1 MKITTHQEK
10 DIKLQITFPF
20 ARNND
25 LNEIIIYQKT
35 IAELMKLFAQEKIYI
50 SFNRNNKGIICI
62 PTIVDF
68 IYSLDEEIRKN
79 LEYPSVQLLSQ
90 EKQFDN
96 RFICITSNEKLTIGL
111 ADIHG
116 NTYKLLARYF
126 KTPPVQLNNLIICI
140 NCDIEYIL
148 V

>member
-1 MKITTHQEK
+1 MKITTQEEK

-20 ARNND
+20 AKNND
-25 LNEIIIYQKT
+25 LNELIIYQKT
-35 IAELMKLFAQEKIYI
+35 IVEIIKLFAQEKIYL

-62 PTIVDF
+62 AAIVDF
-68 IYSLDEEIRKN
+68 IYSLHENIRKN
-79 LEYPSVQLLSQ
+79 LEYPRVQLLSQ
-90 EKQFDN
+90 EKQFDD
-96 RFICITSNEKLTIGL
+96 RFLCIISNKKLTIGL

-116 NTYKLLARYF
+116 NNYELLARYS
-126 KTPPVQLNNLIICI
+126 KTPPVQLKDLIICI

>member
-1 MKITTHQEK
+1 MKKIFYILIFILFFYQLNFKTK
-10 DIKLQITFPF
+10 
-20 ARNND
+20 ND
-25 LNEIIIYQKT
+25 LNEIIIYQET
-35 IAELMKLFAQEKIYI
+35 ISELMKLFAQERIYL

-62 PTIVDF
+62 PSIVDF
-68 IYSLDEEIRKN
+68 IHSLDEDIRKN
-79 LEYPSVQLLSQ
+79 LEYPSVKLLSQ
-90 EKQFDN
+90 EKKFDN

-116 NTYKLLARYF
+116 NNYELLSRYF
-126 KTPPVQLNNLIICI
+126 KTPPAQLKDLIISI

>member
-35 IAELMKLFAQEKIYI
+35 IAELMKLFAQEKIYL

-62 PTIVDF
+62 AAIVDF
-68 IYSLDEEIRKN
+68 IYSLDEDIRKS
-79 LEYPSVQLLSQ
+79 LEYPSAQLFS
-90 EKQFDN
+90 
-96 RFICITSNEKLTIGL
+96 
-111 ADIHG
+111 
-116 NTYKLLARYF
+116 
-126 KTPPVQLNNLIICI
+126 
-140 NCDIEYIL
+140 
-148 V
+148 

>member
-10 DIKLQITFPF
+10 DIKLRITFPF
-20 ARNND
+20 AKKND

-35 IAELMKLFAQEKIYI
+35 IAELMKLFAQERIYL

-62 PTIVDF
+62 PAIVDF
-68 IYSLDEEIRKN
+68 IYNLDEDIRKN

-116 NTYKLLARYF
+116 NNYELVARYF
-126 KTPPVQLNNLIICI
+126 KTPPVQLNDLIICI

>member
-35 IAELMKLFAQEKIYI
+35 IAELMKLFAQEKIYL

-62 PTIVDF
+62 TSIVGF
-68 IYSLDEEIRKN
+68 IYSLDEDIRKS
-79 LEYPSVQLLSQ
+79 LEYPSAQLFS
-90 EKQFDN
+90 
-96 RFICITSNEKLTIGL
+96 
-111 ADIHG
+111 
-116 NTYKLLARYF
+116 
-126 KTPPVQLNNLIICI
+126 
-140 NCDIEYIL
+140 
-148 V
+148 

>member
-1 MKITTHQEK
+1 MKITTQEEK

-20 ARNND
+20 AKNND
-25 LNEIIIYQKT
+25 LNELIIYQKT
-35 IAELMKLFAQEKIYI
+35 IVEIIKLFAQEKIYL

-62 PTIVDF
+62 AAIVDF
-68 IYSLDEEIRKN
+68 IYSLDENIRKN

-116 NTYKLLARYF
+116 NNYELLGKYF

>member
-1 MKITTHQEK
+1 MKITTQEEK

-20 ARNND
+20 AKNND
-25 LNEIIIYQKT
+25 LNELIIYQKT
-35 IAELMKLFAQEKIYI
+35 IVEIIKLFAQEKIYL

-62 PTIVDF
+62 AAIVDF
-68 IYSLDEEIRKN
+68 IYSLDENIRKN